1 MRFLK
6 PQLVFAFSLACLL
19 AGAAEARVVRVE
31 ITSRAEVENGKAFG
45 NAGPY
50 EKITGRVYFALD
62 PANAH
67 NVQIVDLD
75 KAPRNAQGEVEF
87 SADLYL
93 LKPKDM
99 AKGNGSVLF
108 EVSNRGGRGILN
120 LVNGREGEVGDGFLM
135 RQGYTVA
142 WVGWEFDVSD
152 EPNRLKLS
160 APVAHDAGG
169 KEIHGLVRAD
179 FTPSQKRDD
188 WPLGHILLG
197 PDGGKSYAV
206 DDPQSPANVLTVRES
221 PSAPRNNIPR
231 SDWSF
236 AHVVDGKLTPD
247 PHFVHLNSGF
257 VPGKIYEVVYSSKNP
272 AVVGVGLAAVR
283 DFLSYLKYD
292 PQATAPVKR
301 VYAVG
306 ISQSG
311 RFLRHFLYQ
320 DFNAD
325 EKGRQVMDGVI
336 AHVAGAGRG
345 SFNHR
350 FAQPSRDAQPM
361 SSLFFPTDLFPFT
374 DLPEE
379 DRFTASAGL
388 LDAAT
393 RSKTVPRIFYTNTS
407 YEYWGR
413 AASLIHTTADGKQDA
428 PAAPNTRIYFLA
440 GLQHFSAAFPPQK
453 SMPANP
459 DYTAQQKH
467 NPNPIQWYWRA
478 LITDMNE
485 WVRDG
490 KEPPPSTYPKIAE
503 KTLAPLADWKFPK
516 IPQVK
521 TPQEV
526 SLAYHLDFA
535 LEVFGPPPGKG
546 VPSNQPQM
554 AWINVEP
561 PQVGA
566 PFAVLVPQSDADGN
580 DLGGVRLPELQ
591 VPLATYTGWNLR
603 DTSIGAPEQRV
614 SFLGS
619 WIPLAKSAEERKKTG
634 DPRLSIAERYRSREE
649 YMSRFEQAAK
659 KLIEQRFLLQEDLPA
674 ILERGRLEWTTIAE
688 SPASP

>member
-1 MRFLK
+1 MHLPTRFVTVL
-6 PQLVFAFSLACLL
+6 LFLTMFS
-19 AGAAEARVVRVE
+19 AASPARVVRVE
-31 ITSRAEVENGKAFG
+31 ITSRADIQEGKPFG
-45 NAGPY
+45 NVGPY
-50 EKITGRVYFALD
+50 EKILGRVYFAVD
-62 PANAH
+62 PANLH
-67 NVQIVDLD
+67 NRQIVDLD
-75 KAPRNAQGEVEF
+75 KAPRNAHGEVEF

-93 LKPKDM
+93 LKPKDIS
-99 AKGNGSVLF
+99 KGNQAVLF
-108 EVSNRGGRGILN
+108 EVSNRGGRSILS
-120 LVNGREGEVGDGFLM
+120 LVNGRDGEFGDGFLM
-135 RQGYTVA
+135 RQGYTIA
-142 WVGWEFDVSD
+142 WVGWEFDLSSQG
-152 EPNRLKLS
+152 EHLRLS
-160 APVAHDAGG
+160 APIAHDPGG
-169 KEIHGLVRAD
+169 KEIHGLVRTD
-179 FTPSQKRDD
+179 FTPAEKRNDI
-188 WPLGHILLG
+188 PLGHILLG
-197 PDGGKSYAV
+197 PDGGNSYPV
-206 DDPQSPANVLTVRES
+206 DDPASEKDVLTVRDMPTGNRTTLS
-221 PSAPRNNIPR
+221 R
-231 SDWSF
+231 SEWSF
-236 AHVVDGKLTPD
+236 AHVVAGKLTPD
-247 PHFVHLNSGF
+247 PHYVHLNSGF
-257 VPGKIYEVVYSSKNP
+257 VPGKIYELVYTAKNP

-311 RFLRHFLYQ
+311 RFLRHFIYQ

-325 EKGRQVMDGVI
+325 EQGRQVMDGVI

-374 DLPEE
+374 DLLEKDSVTQE
-379 DRFTASAGL
+379 KAGV

-393 RSKTVPRIFYTNTS
+393 KSHTVPKIFYTNTS

-428 PAAPNTRIYFLA
+428 ELAPSTRIYFLA
-440 GLQHFSAAFPPQK
+440 GLQHFTVPFPPDNRVGG
-453 SMPANP
+453 NP
-459 DYTAQQKH
+459 DYTAQQKA

-478 LITDMNE
+478 LITDMND
-485 WVRDG
+485 WVKNG

-503 KTLAPLADWKFPK
+503 KTLVPREQWTFSK
-516 IPQVK
+516 IPGITK
-521 TPQEV
+521 PHEV

-535 LEVFGPPPGKG
+535 LEVFGPPPGKEG
-546 VPSNQPQM
+546 DSKQPQI

-561 PQVGA
+561 PQVGT
-566 PFAVLVPQSDADGN
+566 PFPVLVPQCDEYGN

-603 DTSIGAPEQRV
+603 DPSIGAPEQRV

-619 WIPLAKSAEERKKTG
+619 WIPLAKTAEERKKSG
-634 DPRLSIAERYRSREE
+634 DPRPSITERYASQAE
-649 YMSRFEQAAK
+649 YMSKFEQAAK

-674 ILERGRLEWTTIAE
+674 ILERGKLEWKTIAGE
-688 SPASP
+688 